1 MSRRDFFQIFCMFYL
16 QCITRKCAKEKK
28 QQYLMLYQT
37 WNRTSV
43 YFKLALSAS
52 YQYCCIFWKYHSFHT
67 FYDSFVGNTGGGN
80 AKISTNMFHIRNNH
94 FITLLQNHKKKL
106 PLIYLYTCYKYKRW
120 KCGMPKEGS
129 GILLQWQ
136 AWEKDAL
143 NDDDEGDHND
153 TII

>member
-52 YQYCCIFWKYHSFHT
+52 YAFSGKFNVCSKRVLLSWIKICCDFFSADAEPVHTRDFNRLRISELTRNFWFFSLYIADFLSHLGKWVKFIKFEAENEFFALEGWKATKYHI
-67 FYDSFVGNTGGGN
+67 Y
-80 AKISTNMFHIRNNH
+80 
-94 FITLLQNHKKKL
+94 TLILQCSCH
-106 PLIYLYTCYKYKRW
+106 
-120 KCGMPKEGS
+120 
-129 GILLQWQ
+129 
-136 AWEKDAL
+136 
-143 NDDDEGDHND
+143 
-153 TII
+153 